1 MTINSQLQ
9 LSFQNT
15 KIDIKI
21 KLSVL
26 WIATMFLYIY
36 GDYFELYVPG
46 KLSSMLAGNML
57 PLGPVTQGML
67 VGTSTMLAMQ
77 ALMTFFSLV
86 APPALNRLVNTICGL
101 ACSAVVAM
109 VITQGG
115 WIYYKLLGVVEIA
128 LLLTISSLAWKWP
141 RQTVL
146 SETLQSSRPSS

>member
-1 MTINSQLQ
+1 MSDNLQ
-9 LSFQNT
+9 VRPGFQNT

-57 PLGPVTQGML
+57 PLGQVTQGML
-67 VGTSTMLAMQ
+67 VGTSTMLATQ

-86 APPALNRLVNTICGL
+86 APPPLNRLVNIICGL
-101 ACSAVVAM
+101 AFSAIVAA

-115 WIYYKLLGVVEIA
+115 WIFYKLLGVVEIA

-146 SETLQSSRPSS
+146 PQARQ

>member
-1 MTINSQLQ
+1 MSDNLQ
-9 LSFQNT
+9 VRPGFQNT

-57 PLGPVTQGML
+57 PLGQVTQGML
-67 VGTSTMLAMQ
+67 VGTSAMLATQ

-86 APPALNRLVNTICGL
+86 APPPLNRLVNIICGL
-101 ACSAVVAM
+101 AFSAIVAA

-115 WIYYKLLGVVEIA
+115 WIFYKLLGVVEIA

-146 SETLQSSRPSS
+146 PQARQ

>member
-1 MTINSQLQ
+1 MSVKSQLRPG
-9 LSFQNT
+9 FQNT
-15 KIDIKI
+15 NIDIKI

-57 PLGPVTQGML
+57 PLGQVTQGML
-67 VGTSTMLAMQ
+67 VGTSAMLAIQ

-86 APPALNRLVNTICGL
+86 APPALNRLVNIVCGL
-101 ACSAVVAM
+101 VFSAIVGL

-115 WIYYKLLGVVEIA
+115 WIFYKLLGVVEIG

-141 RQTVL
+141 RQTDL
-146 SETLQSSRPSS
+146 SAASE